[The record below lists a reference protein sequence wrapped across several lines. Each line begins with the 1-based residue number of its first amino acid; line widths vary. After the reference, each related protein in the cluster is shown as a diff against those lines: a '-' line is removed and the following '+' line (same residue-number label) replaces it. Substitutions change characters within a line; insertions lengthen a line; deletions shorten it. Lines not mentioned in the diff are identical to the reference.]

1 MNIGNEVYHMWASII
16 AFLSSPGAPYVF
28 CGIIVLVF
36 FYALLDGWARLAAV
50 QMGINRG
57 IRTVESATSRQNFFE
72 QFETQGDQFAK
83 QPTFA
88 NAWNE
93 FAKTVIIDGSRQI
106 VRITRRPQEFFN
118 EKSLVAPRINLRL
131 FNAMPGY
138 LISLGLFFTFI
149 GLVAA
154 IAIAAKGLGTS
165 ANVEQ
170 TQAAL
175 VQLLDVASLKFISS
189 VAGISLSVILSFV
202 QKAIQNRVNLR
213 IHQFND
219 AVEART
225 QLITT
230 EQLLYQWIQAQE
242 QTTRSFAHLAE
253 DIATEVSLQL
263 SQGN

>member
-1 MNIGNEVYHMWASII
+1 MWASII

-28 CGIIVLVF
+28 CGILILVF
-36 FYALLDGWARLAAV
+36 LYALLDGWARLAAV
-50 QMGINRG
+50 QLGVSRG
-57 IRTVESATSRQNFFE
+57 IRTLESASSRQNFFE
-72 QFETQGDQFAK
+72 QFEVQGDQFSK

-88 NAWNE
+88 NAWGE
-93 FAKTVIIDGSRQI
+93 FAKTVIIDGTRQI

-118 EKSLVAPRINLRL
+118 ERSLVAPRINLRL
-131 FNAMPGY
+131 YNAMPGY

-154 IAIAAKGLGTS
+154 IAVAAQGLGTS
-165 ANVEQ
+165 TNVEQ

-175 VQLLDVASLKFISS
+175 VNLLDIASLKFISS
-189 VAGISLSVILSFV
+189 VAGISLSIILSFV
-202 QKAIQNRVNLR
+202 QKAIQNRANMR

-263 SQGN
+263 SQGG

>member
-1 MNIGNEVYHMWASII
+1 MWASII
-16 AFLSSPGAPYVF
+16 IFLSSPGAPYIF
-28 CGIIVLVF
+28 CGIILLVF

-50 QMGINRG
+50 HMGVSRG
-57 IRTVESATSRQNFFE
+57 IRTIETAGSRQAFFE
-72 QFETQGDQFAK
+72 QFEAQGDQFAK

-93 FAKTVIIDGSRQI
+93 FAKTVIIDGSRQL
-106 VRITRRPQEFFN
+106 VRITRRPQEFFS
-118 EKSLVAPRINLRL
+118 ERSLVAPRINLRL
-131 FNAMPGY
+131 YNAMPGY

-154 IAIAAKGLGTS
+154 IAIAAKGLSGASTV
-165 ANVEQ
+165 AQ
-170 TQAAL
+170 TQDAL

-202 QKAIQNRVNLR
+202 QKAIQNRVNMR

-230 EQLLYQWIQAQE
+230 EQLLHQWIQAQE
-242 QTTRSFAHLAE
+242 TTTRSFAHLAE

>member
-1 MNIGNEVYHMWASII
+1 MWASII
-16 AFLSSPGAPYVF
+16 AFLSSAGAPYVF
-28 CGIIVLVF
+28 CGILILVF
-36 FYALLDGWARLAAV
+36 LYALLDGWARLAAV
-50 QMGINRG
+50 QMGVNRG
-57 IRTVESATSRQNFFE
+57 IRTIESAASRQSFFE
-72 QFETQGDQFAK
+72 QFEGLGDQFAK

-88 NAWNE
+88 SAWNE
-93 FAKTVIIDGSRQI
+93 FAKTVIIDGSRQL

-118 EKSLVAPRINLRL
+118 EKSLLSKRINLRL
-131 FNAMPGY
+131 FHTMPGY

-154 IAIAAKGLGTS
+154 IAIAAQGLGTS
-165 ANVEQ
+165 TNVDQ

-175 VQLLDVASLKFISS
+175 VKLLDIASLKFISS

-202 QKAIQNRVNLR
+202 QKAILNRVSLR

-219 AVEART
+219 AVELRT

-253 DIATEVSLQL
+253 DIATEVSLQM
-263 SQGN
+263 SQGG

>member
-1 MNIGNEVYHMWASII
+1 MWASII
-16 AFLSSPGAPYVF
+16 AFLSSAGAPYVF
-28 CGIIVLVF
+28 CGILILVF
-36 FYALLDGWARLAAV
+36 LYALLDGWARLAAV
-50 QMGINRG
+50 QMGVNRG
-57 IRTVESATSRQNFFE
+57 IRTVEATASRQNFFE
-72 QFETQGDQFAK
+72 QFESVSDQFAK
-83 QPTFA
+83 QSTFA
-88 NAWNE
+88 NAWGE

-106 VRITRRPQEFFN
+106 VRITRRPQEFFS
-118 EKSLVAPRINLRL
+118 ERSLVAPRINLRL
-131 FNAMPGY
+131 YNAMPGY

-154 IAIAAKGLGTS
+154 IAVAAQGLGTS
-165 ANVEQ
+165 TTVEQ
-170 TQAAL
+170 TQASL
-175 VQLLDVASLKFISS
+175 VNLLDIASLKFISS
-189 VAGISLSVILSFV
+189 VAGISLSIILSFV

-219 AVEART
+219 VVEART

-263 SQGN
+263 SQGG

>member
-1 MNIGNEVYHMWASII
+1 MWASII
-16 AFLSSPGAPYVF
+16 TFLSSAGAPYVF
-28 CGIIVLVF
+28 CGIILLVF
-36 FYALLDGWARLAAV
+36 IYALLDGWARLAAV
-50 QMGINRG
+50 QMGVSRG
-57 IRTVESATSRQNFFE
+57 IRTIEGAGNRQAFFE
-72 QFETQGDQFAK
+72 QFEAQSDQFAR
-83 QPTFA
+83 QTTFA
-88 NAWNE
+88 NAWAE
-93 FAKTVIIDGSRQI
+93 FAKTVIIDGTRQL
-106 VRITRRPQEFFN
+106 VRITRRPHEFFS

-131 FNAMPGY
+131 YNAMPGY

-154 IAIAAKGLGTS
+154 IAIAAQGLGTS

-175 VQLLDVASLKFISS
+175 VKLLDVASLKFISS

-263 SQGN
+263 SQGS

>member
-1 MNIGNEVYHMWASII
+1 MWASII
-16 AFLSSPGAPYVF
+16 AFLSSPGAPYLF
-28 CGIIVLVF
+28 CGILALVF

-50 QMGINRG
+50 QMGVSRG
-57 IRTVESATSRQNFFE
+57 IRTLEAAGSRQAFFE
-72 QFETQGDQFAK
+72 QFETLGDQFAR

-88 NAWNE
+88 NAWGE
-93 FAKTVIIDGSRQI
+93 FAKTVIIDGSRQL

-118 EKSLVAPRINLRL
+118 ERSLLAPRINLRL
-131 FNAMPGY
+131 YNAMPGY

-154 IAIAAKGLGTS
+154 IAIAASGLGDSDTV
-165 ANVEQ
+165 AK

-189 VAGISLSVILSFV
+189 VAGISLSVILSFI
-202 QKAIQNRVNLR
+202 QKAIQNRVSMR

-225 QLITT
+225 QLVTT
-230 EQLLYQWIQAQE
+230 EQLLYQWIMAQE

-263 SQGN
+263 SQGS